1 MRQLFVILIA
11 GLLFIWPVV
20 VGAQQQG
27 RPLSDPSQGRT
38 LQGAPSQVP
47 DTDQIRK
54 AQEQLKASGYDPGPV
69 DGNLGP
75 QTKEALQDF
84 QKARGLPQTG
94 MLDEA
99 TQRVLMASG
108 STGRGSTMGGTSGSG
123 TSPGSSTGSGGM
135 GGSTGT
141 EMSPGSGTGAGGSS
155 QRNPTG
161 SGSTG
166 GSMGR

>member
-1 MRQLFVILIA
+1 MRQLFVILVA
-11 GLLFIWPVV
+11 GLLFIWTVA

-27 RPLSDPSQGRT
+27 RPLGDPSQGRT

-108 STGRGSTMGGTSGSG
+108 TTGRGSTMGGS
-123 TSPGSSTGSGGM
+123 
-135 GGSTGT
+135 GSTGT